1 MVKANDTTAG
11 DERKSRRLFKRIVHV
26 AEPPFLPVDVDEA
39 NHIARGLLQSD
50 NGDAYY
56 RAFLS
61 YEAKKRHVRIVVAL
75 KPAAHLSEQQR
86 DVLDQLQCS
95 SEMSRFDRD
104 REQPLLTLRA
114 SSVCWQSEQA
124 EYTIRQLVQD
134 ICQVLA
140 DDRLKVVLDDKQE
153 GRAPVGQKEMAQ

>member
-1 MVKANDTTAG
+1 MIRANDITTD
-11 DERKSRRLFKRIVHV
+11 DEQKSRRLFNRIVQ
-26 AEPPFLPVDVDEA
+26 AAKPSFLQVTIDEA
-39 NHIARGLLQSD
+39 NHVACGLLQSD
-50 NGDAYY
+50 NGDAF

-61 YEAKKRHVRIVVAL
+61 YEDKKRHVRIAVAL

-114 SSVCWQSEQA
+114 SSVCWRPEQA
-124 EYTIRQLVQD
+124 DFTIRQLVQD

-153 GRAPVGQKEMAQ
+153 DKALVGQKEMAQ